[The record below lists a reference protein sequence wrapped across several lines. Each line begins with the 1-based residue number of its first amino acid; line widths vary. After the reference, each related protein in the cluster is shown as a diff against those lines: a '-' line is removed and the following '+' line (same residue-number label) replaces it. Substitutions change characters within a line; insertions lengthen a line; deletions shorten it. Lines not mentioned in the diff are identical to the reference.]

1 MVPLGS
7 RRWRL
12 PMAQDPDAAPGGL
25 ETVVG
30 SCYDAQ
36 TRVVYVVT
44 SACNL
49 YGVHIGKDSGGGDAS
64 RPFLRMS
71 LLVGGGGDGALADE
85 EPALPARSVVV
96 GVEYIAE
103 LRGVCIAAA
112 SGELILVAPDPD
124 DDHATTT
131 ARGAATVGE
140 AGAKIPAGAIRPE
153 CIPECVGAVPSGI
166 RAMRWNPDGEI
177 LLVATGDG
185 QLVCMNKDFFVL
197 AEAPLGTS
205 GGERVGV
212 AAASLSWRGDGAYA
226 ASLTLEVGD
235 AEPRLRVWSRE
246 DLEPHSEGEVSP
258 AFPLE
263 SGVVHDASSGA
274 EPSGGGVESPSIS
287 AVESSAPPLAW
298 QPRGALVAAASARG
312 GVVFFERN
320 GLRRGGF
327 DLPRDGAGDRVRGLA
342 WSPDSSALCVTTTG
356 DSAHGVQVWT
366 RGNMRWYLK
375 REMRYPRPSSGGFE
389 RAPLVRWD
397 EDDADVL
404 RVFTADGTTEEH
416 AFGWDVCV
424 SAAATAAVVDGCRA
438 LVTPLA
444 RTPIPPPMCA
454 ATAVFSAP
462 VSELAWVPRGP
473 EGEAEEGGETLLALL
488 ADGTLEIVSSTR
500 GTEWEETREE
510 LAEELASAKGGDGDD
525 EFCLTARPV
534 RIVEDDT
541 VAAVDASF
549 SDWDGGTVVLRRL
562 RHLACPSPR
571 VAVMTADI
579 PRDGSAALLVVD
591 MRRVE
596 IRRGADRD
604 EGWSGAMTLAC
615 SLPGEA
621 TRVTPLEGGAPATAL
636 VQVRGQ
642 STPMMWTEG
651 DGDGRGGCFPARLP
665 EVALREP
672 CAVARAFATAD
683 SRALLV
689 GLDSTGTLRCGS
701 RVVALGVRSFAVHRC
716 AGDGV
721 VAAGSDAPDVSYA
734 VSSSRRSVPRVVYVT
749 LADELRVAEVADLSG
764 GPRDSSGPDAGTAD
778 AGATMNRDELASA
791 AGGKRGGGNSRSVER
806 GGVYMDRLHVSMRAA
821 MRPSDWARA
830 ADFRTRRVEEGSR
843 IVAAPPGSVNVVLQ
857 MPRGNLETVHPR
869 SLALPAVTAA
879 LAAGRFT
886 AAATLA
892 ARHRVDLNL
901 LVDYAWPSF
910 LSRASEFVESVNDPD
925 VVMELIEVLDP
936 ADTTAPGGVYAHLRG
951 PDVDAGPQP
960 ATGENLVGKVAGTCS
975 AIRAAVEARSS
986 NARSSNDAA
995 RDGSAVDRLLDDR
1008 WELVVLSAHART
1020 EPPDLGAAL
1029 RRVGRRRELELAAV
1043 SGGGGTEA
1051 LDSKKVLDSA
1061 TALKHLIAL
1070 VGGEAL
1076 YEAALGTYDLSLAY
1090 LVGTHSA
1097 MDPGEFVADLK
1108 RLQDIESEPLRRA
1121 DVDARLGRWPSCVE
1135 NLLRGGD
1142 IAGACEVAERRRL
1155 FPHALA
1161 ALSESLAAE
1170 GSASSKE
1177 SAVEVRR
1184 EVTRAYAA
1192 FLSRERRHEDAAVA
1206 LLSVGESRAALDEYR
1221 EAVAW
1226 RPALA
1231 LAARLRLSHNE
1242 RTSIAEEICEAL
1254 ELTDP
1259 SSAAIV
1265 AAQHLEDVDR
1275 AVGSLTRA
1283 REWRESARVAYLH
1296 DRADLVETVVAP
1308 CAAEAAQG
1316 VLSEATE
1323 LPSRLDK
1330 YLTRLRDLR
1339 TRREAMR
1346 RAIDAGAEAWRGDRP
1361 GGGDDDDA
1369 ASEAPSLASGVSGM
1383 SAYTDRTAGAR
1394 TATSHARSGVPSTQ
1408 GGRKPTRKQRR
1419 GKKAGAGLRAGGPT
1433 EERDLAAHLA
1443 SGAVAGSLGA
1453 PRALEEIG
1461 ELTELLVSLGHA
1473 EDAAA
1478 LQRAVSDAVAALE
1491 SAREEARLRG
1501 EALNREEAA
1510 AAAADEEVVVV
1521 DATKVSVGAHAASKE
1536 VQTVAAQ
1543 WKWAALR
1550 GSNAR

>member
-49 YGVHIGKDSGGGDAS
+49 YGIHIGKDSGGGDAS

-140 AGAKIPAGAIRPE
+140 AGAKIPAGAVGPE

-197 AEAPLGTS
+197 AEAPLGAS
-205 GGERVGV
+205 GERVGM

-258 AFPLE
+258 ASPLE
-263 SGVVHDASSGA
+263 SGVAYVSSSSPDEA
-274 EPSGGGVESPSIS
+274 GGGVESPSIS
-287 AVESSAPPLAW
+287 AAESSAPPLAW

-327 DLPRDGAGDRVRGLA
+327 DLPRDGAGDRVRALA
-342 WSPDSSALCVTTTG
+342 WSSDSSALCVTTAG

-375 REMRYPRPSSGGFE
+375 REMRYPRVSSGGFQ

-404 RVFTADGTTEEH
+404 RVFTADGTVEEH

-438 LVTPLA
+438 LITPLA

-454 ATAVFSAP
+454 ATAIFSAP
-462 VSELAWVPRGP
+462 VSELAWVPGGGI
-473 EGEAEEGGETLLALL
+473 EGEEEAGETLLALL

-500 GTEWEETREE
+500 GTEWEETCEE
-510 LAEELASAKGGDGDD
+510 LARELASAKGGDGDDGDD

-541 VAAVDASF
+541 VASFSDASF
-549 SDWDGGTVVLRRL
+549 SDEPGGGRTILRRL

-571 VAVMTADI
+571 VAVMTADC

-591 MRRVE
+591 MRRDE
-596 IRRGADRD
+596 IATCGADRD
-604 EGWSGAMTLAC
+604 EGWSGAMTRAC
-615 SLPGEA
+615 VLPGEA
-621 TRVTPLEGGAPATAL
+621 TRVTPLEGGSPATAL

-651 DGDGRGGCFPARLP
+651 DGGGCFPARLP
-665 EVALREP
+665 EVALRES
-672 CAVARAFATAD
+672 CAVARAFTTAD

-689 GLDSTGTLRCGS
+689 GLDAGGTLRCGS
-701 RVVALGVRSFAVHRC
+701 RAVALGVRSFAVHRC
-716 AGDGV
+716 AGDGT

-734 VSSSRRSVPRVVYVT
+734 VSLSRRSVPRVTYVT
-749 LADELRVAEVADLSG
+749 LADELRVAEVADLLG
-764 GPRDSSGPDAGTAD
+764 LGDSSGPGAGTAD
-778 AGATMNRDELASA
+778 AEAPINRDELASA

-806 GGVYMDRLHVSMRAA
+806 GGVYMDQLHVSMRAA
-821 MRPSDWARA
+821 MRPADWARA

-960 ATGENLVGKVAGTCS
+960 ATGEKLVGKVAGTCS
-975 AIRAAVEARSS
+975 AIRAAVEARSY
-986 NARSSNDAA
+986 
-995 RDGSAVDRLLDDR
+995 GSAVDRLLDDR

-1029 RRVGRRRELELAAV
+1029 ARVGRRRELELAAV
-1043 SGGGGTEA
+1043 SGGGGMEV

-1142 IAGACEVAERRRL
+1142 VAGACEVAERRRL

-1177 SAVEVRR
+1177 CAIEVRR

-1206 LLSVGESRAALDEYR
+1206 LLSVGEGRAALDEYR

-1231 LAARLRLSHNE
+1231 LAARLGLSQNE

-1265 AAQHLEDVDR
+1265 AAQHLGDVDR

-1296 DRADLVETVVAP
+1296 NRADLVETVVAP

-1510 AAAADEEVVVV
+1510 AAAADAEEVVV

-1536 VQTVAAQ
+1536 VQTAAAQ

>member
-49 YGVHIGKDSGGGDAS
+49 YGIHIGKDSGGGDAS

-140 AGAKIPAGAIRPE
+140 AGAKIPAGAVGPE

-197 AEAPLGTS
+197 AEAPLGAS
-205 GGERVGV
+205 GERVGT

-258 AFPLE
+258 ASPLE
-263 SGVVHDASSGA
+263 SGVAYVSSSSPGEA
-274 EPSGGGVESPSIS
+274 GGGVESPSIS
-287 AVESSAPPLAW
+287 AAESSAPPLAW

-327 DLPRDGAGDRVRGLA
+327 DLPRDGAGDRVRALA
-342 WSPDSSALCVTTTG
+342 WSSDSSALCVTTAG

-375 REMRYPRPSSGGFE
+375 REMRYPRVSSGGFQ

-404 RVFTADGTTEEH
+404 RVFTADGTVEEH

-438 LVTPLA
+438 LITPLA

-454 ATAVFSAP
+454 ATAIFSAP
-462 VSELAWVPRGP
+462 VSELAWVPGGGA
-473 EGEAEEGGETLLALL
+473 EGGEEEAGETLLALL

-500 GTEWEETREE
+500 GTEWEETCEE
-510 LAEELASAKGGDGDD
+510 LARELASAKGGDGGDGDD

-541 VAAVDASF
+541 VASFSDASF
-549 SDWDGGTVVLRRL
+549 SDWGGGRTILRRL

-571 VAVMTADI
+571 VAVMTADC

-591 MRRVE
+591 MRRDE
-596 IRRGADRD
+596 IATCGADRD
-604 EGWSGAMTLAC
+604 EGWSGAMTRAC
-615 SLPGEA
+615 VLPGEA
-621 TRVTPLEGGAPATAL
+621 TRVTPLEGGSPATAL

-651 DGDGRGGCFPARLP
+651 DGGGCFPARLP
-665 EVALREP
+665 EVALRES
-672 CAVARAFATAD
+672 CAVARAFTTAD

-689 GLDSTGTLRCGS
+689 GLDAGGTLRCGS
-701 RVVALGVRSFAVHRC
+701 RAVALGVRSFAVHRC
-716 AGDGV
+716 AGDGT

-734 VSSSRRSVPRVVYVT
+734 VSLSRRSVPRVTYVT
-749 LADELRVAEVADLSG
+749 LADELRVAEVADLLG
-764 GPRDSSGPDAGTAD
+764 LGDSSGPGAGTAD
-778 AGATMNRDELASA
+778 AEAPINRDELASA

-806 GGVYMDRLHVSMRAA
+806 GGVYMDQLHVSMRAA
-821 MRPSDWARA
+821 MRPADWARA

-960 ATGENLVGKVAGTCS
+960 AIGEKLVGKVAGTCS
-975 AIRAAVEARSS
+975 AIRAAVEARSY
-986 NARSSNDAA
+986 
-995 RDGSAVDRLLDDR
+995 GSAVDRLLDDR

-1029 RRVGRRRELELAAV
+1029 ARVGRRRELELAAV
-1043 SGGGGTEA
+1043 SGGGGMEV

-1142 IAGACEVAERRRL
+1142 VAGACEVAERRRL

-1177 SAVEVRR
+1177 SAIEVRR

-1206 LLSVGESRAALDEYR
+1206 LLSVGEGRAALDEYR

-1231 LAARLRLSHNE
+1231 LAARLGLSQNE

-1265 AAQHLEDVDR
+1265 AAQHLGDVDR

-1296 DRADLVETVVAP
+1296 NRADLVETVVAP

-1510 AAAADEEVVVV
+1510 AAADEEEVVV

-1536 VQTVAAQ
+1536 VQTAAAQ

>member
-49 YGVHIGKDSGGGDAS
+49 YGIHIGKDSGGGDAS

-140 AGAKIPAGAIRPE
+140 AGAKIPAGAVGPE

-197 AEAPLGTS
+197 AEAPLGAS
-205 GGERVGV
+205 GERVGT

-258 AFPLE
+258 ASPLE
-263 SGVVHDASSGA
+263 SGVAYVSSSSPDEA
-274 EPSGGGVESPSIS
+274 GGGVESPSIS
-287 AVESSAPPLAW
+287 AAESSAPPLAW

-327 DLPRDGAGDRVRGLA
+327 DLPRDGAGDRVRALA
-342 WSPDSSALCVTTTG
+342 WSSDSSALCVTTAG

-375 REMRYPRPSSGGFE
+375 REMRYPRVSSGGFQ

-404 RVFTADGTTEEH
+404 RVFTADGTVEEH

-438 LVTPLA
+438 LITPLA

-454 ATAVFSAP
+454 ATAIFSAP
-462 VSELAWVPRGP
+462 VSELAWVPGGGI
-473 EGEAEEGGETLLALL
+473 EGGEEEAGETLLALL

-500 GTEWEETREE
+500 GTEWEETCEE
-510 LAEELASAKGGDGDD
+510 LARELASAKGGDGDDGDD

-541 VAAVDASF
+541 VASFSDASF
-549 SDWDGGTVVLRRL
+549 SDWGGGRTILRRL

-571 VAVMTADI
+571 VAVMTADC

-591 MRRVE
+591 MRRDE
-596 IRRGADRD
+596 IATCGADRD
-604 EGWSGAMTLAC
+604 EGWSGAMTRAC
-615 SLPGEA
+615 VLPGEA

-651 DGDGRGGCFPARLP
+651 DGGGCFPARLP
-665 EVALREP
+665 EVALRES
-672 CAVARAFATAD
+672 CAVARAFTTAD
-683 SRALLV
+683 SRPLLV
-689 GLDSTGTLRCGS
+689 GLDAGGTLRCGS
-701 RVVALGVRSFAVHRC
+701 RAVALGVRSFAVHRC
-716 AGDGV
+716 AGDGT

-734 VSSSRRSVPRVVYVT
+734 VSLSRRSVPRVTYVT
-749 LADELRVAEVADLSG
+749 LADELRVAEVADLLG
-764 GPRDSSGPDAGTAD
+764 LGDSSGPGAGTAD
-778 AGATMNRDELASA
+778 AEAPINRDELASA

-806 GGVYMDRLHVSMRAA
+806 GGVYMDQLHVSMRAA
-821 MRPSDWARA
+821 MRPADWARA

-960 ATGENLVGKVAGTCS
+960 AIGEKLVGKVAGTCS
-975 AIRAAVEARSS
+975 AIRAAVEARSY
-986 NARSSNDAA
+986 
-995 RDGSAVDRLLDDR
+995 GSAVDRLLDDR

-1029 RRVGRRRELELAAV
+1029 ARVGRRRELELAAV
-1043 SGGGGTEA
+1043 SGGGGMEV

-1142 IAGACEVAERRRL
+1142 VAGACEVAERRRL

-1177 SAVEVRR
+1177 CAIEVRR

-1206 LLSVGESRAALDEYR
+1206 LLSVGEGRAALDEYR

-1231 LAARLRLSHNE
+1231 LAARLGLSQNE

-1265 AAQHLEDVDR
+1265 AAQHLGDVDR

-1296 DRADLVETVVAP
+1296 NRADLVETVVAP

-1510 AAAADEEVVVV
+1510 AAAADAEEVVV

-1536 VQTVAAQ
+1536 VQTAAAQ

>member
-49 YGVHIGKDSGGGDAS
+49 YGIHIGKDSGGGDAS

-140 AGAKIPAGAIRPE
+140 AGAKIPAGAVGPE

-197 AEAPLGTS
+197 AEAPLGAS
-205 GGERVGV
+205 GERVGT

-258 AFPLE
+258 ASPLE
-263 SGVVHDASSGA
+263 FGVAYVSSSSPDEA
-274 EPSGGGVESPSIS
+274 GGGVESPSIS
-287 AVESSAPPLAW
+287 AAESSAPPLAW

-327 DLPRDGAGDRVRGLA
+327 DLPRDGAGDRVRALA
-342 WSPDSSALCVTTTG
+342 WSSDSSALCVTTAG

-375 REMRYPRPSSGGFE
+375 REMRYPRVSSGGFQ

-404 RVFTADGTTEEH
+404 RVFTADGTVEEH

-438 LVTPLA
+438 LITPLA

-454 ATAVFSAP
+454 ATAIFSAP
-462 VSELAWVPRGP
+462 VSELAWVPGGGI
-473 EGEAEEGGETLLALL
+473 EGEEEEAGETLLALL

-500 GTEWEETREE
+500 GTEWEETCEE
-510 LAEELASAKGGDGDD
+510 LARELASAKGGDGDD

-541 VAAVDASF
+541 VASFSDASF
-549 SDWDGGTVVLRRL
+549 SDWGGGRTILRRL

-571 VAVMTADI
+571 VAVMTADC

-591 MRRVE
+591 MRRDE
-596 IRRGADRD
+596 IATCGADRD
-604 EGWSGAMTLAC
+604 EGWSGAMTRAC
-615 SLPGEA
+615 VLPGEA
-621 TRVTPLEGGAPATAL
+621 TRVTPLEGGSPATAL

-651 DGDGRGGCFPARLP
+651 DGGGCFPARLP
-665 EVALREP
+665 EVALRES
-672 CAVARAFATAD
+672 CAVARAFTTAD

-689 GLDSTGTLRCGS
+689 GLDAGGTLRCGS
-701 RVVALGVRSFAVHRC
+701 RAVALGVRSFAVHRC
-716 AGDGV
+716 AGDGT

-734 VSSSRRSVPRVVYVT
+734 VSLSRRSVPRVTYVT
-749 LADELRVAEVADLSG
+749 LADELRVAEVADLLG
-764 GPRDSSGPDAGTAD
+764 LGDSSGPGAGTAD
-778 AGATMNRDELASA
+778 AEAPINRDELASA

-806 GGVYMDRLHVSMRAA
+806 GGVYMDQLHVSMRAA
-821 MRPSDWARA
+821 MRPADWARA

-960 ATGENLVGKVAGTCS
+960 AIGEKLVGKVAGTCS
-975 AIRAAVEARSS
+975 AIRAAVEARSY
-986 NARSSNDAA
+986 
-995 RDGSAVDRLLDDR
+995 GSAVDRLLDDR

-1029 RRVGRRRELELAAV
+1029 ARVGRRRELELAAV
-1043 SGGGGTEA
+1043 SGGGGMEV

-1142 IAGACEVAERRRL
+1142 VAGACEVAERRRL

-1177 SAVEVRR
+1177 SAIEVRR

-1206 LLSVGESRAALDEYR
+1206 LLSVGEGRAALDEYR

-1231 LAARLRLSHNE
+1231 LAARLGLSQNE

-1265 AAQHLEDVDR
+1265 AAQHLGDVDR

-1296 DRADLVETVVAP
+1296 NRADLVETVVAP

-1369 ASEAPSLASGVSGM
+1369 ASKAPSLASGVSGM

-1510 AAAADEEVVVV
+1510 AAAADAEEVVV

-1536 VQTVAAQ
+1536 VQTAAAQ

>member
-1 MVPLGS
+1 
-7 RRWRL
+7 
-12 PMAQDPDAAPGGL
+12 MAQDPDAAPGGL

-49 YGVHIGKDSGGGDAS
+49 YGIHIGKDSGGGDAS

-140 AGAKIPAGAIRPE
+140 AGAKIPAGAVGPE

-197 AEAPLGTS
+197 AEAPLGAS
-205 GGERVGV
+205 GERVGT

-258 AFPLE
+258 ASPLE
-263 SGVVHDASSGA
+263 SGVAYVSSSSPDEA
-274 EPSGGGVESPSIS
+274 GGGVESPSIS
-287 AVESSAPPLAW
+287 AAESSAPPLAW

-327 DLPRDGAGDRVRGLA
+327 DLPRDGAGDRVRALA
-342 WSPDSSALCVTTTG
+342 WSSDSSALCVTTAG

-375 REMRYPRPSSGGFE
+375 REMRYPRVSSGGFQ

-404 RVFTADGTTEEH
+404 RVFTADGTVEEH

-438 LVTPLA
+438 LITPLA

-462 VSELAWVPRGP
+462 VSELAWVPGGP
-473 EGEAEEGGETLLALL
+473 EGEEEAGETLLALL

-500 GTEWEETREE
+500 GTEWEETCEE
-510 LAEELASAKGGDGDD
+510 LARELASAKGGDGDDGDD

-541 VAAVDASF
+541 VASFSDASF
-549 SDWDGGTVVLRRL
+549 SDWGGGRTILRRL

-571 VAVMTADI
+571 VAVMTADC

-591 MRRVE
+591 MRRDE
-596 IRRGADRD
+596 IATCGADRD
-604 EGWSGAMTLAC
+604 EGWSGAMTRAC
-615 SLPGEA
+615 VLPGEA

-651 DGDGRGGCFPARLP
+651 DGGGCFPARLP
-665 EVALREP
+665 EVALRES
-672 CAVARAFATAD
+672 CAVARAFTTAD

-689 GLDSTGTLRCGS
+689 GLDAGGTLRCGS
-701 RVVALGVRSFAVHRC
+701 RAVALGVRSFAVHRC
-716 AGDGV
+716 AGDGT

-734 VSSSRRSVPRVVYVT
+734 VSLSRRSVPRVTYVT
-749 LADELRVAEVADLSG
+749 LADELRVAEVADLLG
-764 GPRDSSGPDAGTAD
+764 LGDSSGPGAGTAD
-778 AGATMNRDELASA
+778 AEAPINRDELASA

-806 GGVYMDRLHVSMRAA
+806 GGVYMDQLHVSMRAA
-821 MRPSDWARA
+821 MRPADWARA

-960 ATGENLVGKVAGTCS
+960 ATGEKLVGKVAGTCS
-975 AIRAAVEARSS
+975 AIRAAVEARSY
-986 NARSSNDAA
+986 
-995 RDGSAVDRLLDDR
+995 GSAVDRLLDDR

-1029 RRVGRRRELELAAV
+1029 ARVGRRRELELAAV
-1043 SGGGGTEA
+1043 SGGGGMEV

-1142 IAGACEVAERRRL
+1142 VAGACEVAERRRL

-1177 SAVEVRR
+1177 SAIEVRR

-1206 LLSVGESRAALDEYR
+1206 LLSVGEGRAALDEYR

-1231 LAARLRLSHNE
+1231 LAARLGLSQNE

-1265 AAQHLEDVDR
+1265 AAQHLGDVDR

-1296 DRADLVETVVAP
+1296 NRADLVETVVAP

-1510 AAAADEEVVVV
+1510 AAAADDNEEAVV

-1536 VQTVAAQ
+1536 VQTAAAQ

>member
-49 YGVHIGKDSGGGDAS
+49 YGIHIGKDSGGGDAS

-140 AGAKIPAGAIRPE
+140 AGAKIPAGAVGPE

-197 AEAPLGTS
+197 AEAPLGAS
-205 GGERVGV
+205 GERVGT

-258 AFPLE
+258 ASPLE
-263 SGVVHDASSGA
+263 SGVAYVSSSSPDEA
-274 EPSGGGVESPSIS
+274 GGGVESPSIS
-287 AVESSAPPLAW
+287 AAESSAPPLAW

-327 DLPRDGAGDRVRGLA
+327 DLPRDGAGDRVRALA
-342 WSPDSSALCVTTTG
+342 WSSDSSALCVTTAG

-375 REMRYPRPSSGGFE
+375 REMRYPRVSSGGFQ

-404 RVFTADGTTEEH
+404 RVFTADGTVEEH

-438 LVTPLA
+438 LITPLA

-454 ATAVFSAP
+454 ATAIFSAP
-462 VSELAWVPRGP
+462 VSELAWVPGGGI
-473 EGEAEEGGETLLALL
+473 EGGEEEAGETLLALL

-500 GTEWEETREE
+500 GTEWEETCEE
-510 LAEELASAKGGDGDD
+510 LARELASAKGGDGDDGDD

-541 VAAVDASF
+541 VASFSDASF
-549 SDWDGGTVVLRRL
+549 SDEPGGGRTILRRL

-571 VAVMTADI
+571 VAVMTADC

-591 MRRVE
+591 MRRDE
-596 IRRGADRD
+596 IATCGADRD
-604 EGWSGAMTLAC
+604 EGWSGAMTRAC
-615 SLPGEA
+615 VLPGEA
-621 TRVTPLEGGAPATAL
+621 TRVTPLEGGSPATAL

-651 DGDGRGGCFPARLP
+651 DGGGCFPARLP
-665 EVALREP
+665 EVALRES
-672 CAVARAFATAD
+672 CAVARAFTTAD

-689 GLDSTGTLRCGS
+689 GLDAGGTLRCGS
-701 RVVALGVRSFAVHRC
+701 RAVALGVRSFAVHRC
-716 AGDGV
+716 AGDGT

-734 VSSSRRSVPRVVYVT
+734 VSLSRRSVPRVTYVT
-749 LADELRVAEVADLSG
+749 LADELRVAEVADLLG
-764 GPRDSSGPDAGTAD
+764 LGDSSGPGAGTAD
-778 AGATMNRDELASA
+778 AEAPINRDELASA

-806 GGVYMDRLHVSMRAA
+806 GGVYMDQLHVSMRAA
-821 MRPSDWARA
+821 MRPADWARA

-960 ATGENLVGKVAGTCS
+960 AIGEKLVGKVAGTCS
-975 AIRAAVEARSS
+975 AIRAAVEARSY
-986 NARSSNDAA
+986 
-995 RDGSAVDRLLDDR
+995 GSAVDRLLDDR

-1029 RRVGRRRELELAAV
+1029 ARVGRRRELELAAV
-1043 SGGGGTEA
+1043 SGGGGMEV

-1142 IAGACEVAERRRL
+1142 VAGACEVAERRRL

-1177 SAVEVRR
+1177 SAIEVRR

-1206 LLSVGESRAALDEYR
+1206 LLSVGEGRAALDEYR

-1231 LAARLRLSHNE
+1231 LAARLGLSQNE

-1265 AAQHLEDVDR
+1265 AAQHLGDVDR

-1296 DRADLVETVVAP
+1296 NRADLVETVVAP

-1510 AAAADEEVVVV
+1510 AAAADAEEVVV

-1536 VQTVAAQ
+1536 VQTAAAQ

>member
-49 YGVHIGKDSGGGDAS
+49 YGIHIGKDSGGGDAS

-140 AGAKIPAGAIRPE
+140 AGAKIPAGAVGPE

-197 AEAPLGTS
+197 AEAPLGAS
-205 GGERVGV
+205 GERVGT

-258 AFPLE
+258 ASPLE
-263 SGVVHDASSGA
+263 SGVAYVSSSSPDEA
-274 EPSGGGVESPSIS
+274 GGGVESPSIS
-287 AVESSAPPLAW
+287 AAESSAPPLAW

-327 DLPRDGAGDRVRGLA
+327 DLPRDGAGDRVRALA
-342 WSPDSSALCVTTTG
+342 WSSDSSALCVTTAG

-375 REMRYPRPSSGGFE
+375 REMRYPRVSSGGFQ

-404 RVFTADGTTEEH
+404 RVFTADGTVEEH

-438 LVTPLA
+438 LITPLA

-454 ATAVFSAP
+454 ATAIFSAP
-462 VSELAWVPRGP
+462 VSELAWVPGGGI
-473 EGEAEEGGETLLALL
+473 EGGEEEAGETLLALL

-500 GTEWEETREE
+500 GTEWEETCEE
-510 LAEELASAKGGDGDD
+510 LARELASAKGGDGDDGDD

-541 VAAVDASF
+541 VASFSDASF
-549 SDWDGGTVVLRRL
+549 SDEPGGGRTILRRL

-571 VAVMTADI
+571 VAVMTADC

-591 MRRVE
+591 MRRDE
-596 IRRGADRD
+596 IATCGADRD
-604 EGWSGAMTLAC
+604 EGWSGAMTRAC
-615 SLPGEA
+615 VLPGEA
-621 TRVTPLEGGAPATAL
+621 TRVTPLEGGSPATAL

-651 DGDGRGGCFPARLP
+651 DGGGCFPARLP
-665 EVALREP
+665 EVALRES
-672 CAVARAFATAD
+672 CAVARAFTTAD

-689 GLDSTGTLRCGS
+689 GLDAGGTLRCGS
-701 RVVALGVRSFAVHRC
+701 RAVALGVRSFAVHRC
-716 AGDGV
+716 AGDGT

-734 VSSSRRSVPRVVYVT
+734 VSLSRRSVPRVTYVT
-749 LADELRVAEVADLSG
+749 LADELRVAEVADLLG
-764 GPRDSSGPDAGTAD
+764 LGDSSGPGAGTAD
-778 AGATMNRDELASA
+778 AEAPINRDELASA

-806 GGVYMDRLHVSMRAA
+806 GGVYMDQLHVSMRAA
-821 MRPSDWARA
+821 MRPADWARA

-960 ATGENLVGKVAGTCS
+960 ATGEKLVGKVAGTCS
-975 AIRAAVEARSS
+975 AIRAAVEARSY
-986 NARSSNDAA
+986 
-995 RDGSAVDRLLDDR
+995 GSAVDRLLDDR

-1029 RRVGRRRELELAAV
+1029 ARVGRRRELELAAV
-1043 SGGGGTEA
+1043 SGGGGMEV

-1142 IAGACEVAERRRL
+1142 VAGACEVAERRRL

-1177 SAVEVRR
+1177 CAIEVRR

-1206 LLSVGESRAALDEYR
+1206 LLSVGEGRAALDEYR

-1231 LAARLRLSHNE
+1231 LAARLGLSQNE

-1265 AAQHLEDVDR
+1265 AAQHLGDVDR

-1296 DRADLVETVVAP
+1296 NRADLVETVVAP

-1510 AAAADEEVVVV
+1510 AAAADAEEVVV

-1536 VQTVAAQ
+1536 VQTAAAQ

>member
-49 YGVHIGKDSGGGDAS
+49 YGIHIGKDSGGGDAS

-140 AGAKIPAGAIRPE
+140 AGAKIPAGAVGPE

-197 AEAPLGTS
+197 AEAPLGAS
-205 GGERVGV
+205 GERVGT

-258 AFPLE
+258 ASPLE
-263 SGVVHDASSGA
+263 SGVAYVSSSSPDEA
-274 EPSGGGVESPSIS
+274 GGGVESPSIS
-287 AVESSAPPLAW
+287 AAESSAPPLAW

-327 DLPRDGAGDRVRGLA
+327 DLPRDGAGDRVRALA
-342 WSPDSSALCVTTTG
+342 WSSDSSALCVTTAG

-375 REMRYPRPSSGGFE
+375 REMRYPRVSSGGFQ

-404 RVFTADGTTEEH
+404 RVFTADGTVEEH

-438 LVTPLA
+438 LITPLA

-454 ATAVFSAP
+454 ATAIFSAP
-462 VSELAWVPRGP
+462 VSELAWVPGGGI
-473 EGEAEEGGETLLALL
+473 EGGEEEAGETLLALL

-500 GTEWEETREE
+500 GTEWEETCEE
-510 LAEELASAKGGDGDD
+510 LARELASAKGGDGDDGDD

-541 VAAVDASF
+541 VASFSDASF
-549 SDWDGGTVVLRRL
+549 SDEPGGGRTILRRL

-571 VAVMTADI
+571 VAVMTADC

-591 MRRVE
+591 MRRDE
-596 IRRGADRD
+596 IATCGADRD
-604 EGWSGAMTLAC
+604 EGWSGAMTRAC
-615 SLPGEA
+615 VLPGEA
-621 TRVTPLEGGAPATAL
+621 TRVTPLEGGSPATAL

-651 DGDGRGGCFPARLP
+651 DGGGCFPARLP
-665 EVALREP
+665 EVALRES
-672 CAVARAFATAD
+672 CAVARAFTTAD

-689 GLDSTGTLRCGS
+689 GLDAGGTLRCGS
-701 RVVALGVRSFAVHRC
+701 RAVALGVRSFAVHRC
-716 AGDGV
+716 AGDGT

-734 VSSSRRSVPRVVYVT
+734 VSLSRRSVPRVTYVT
-749 LADELRVAEVADLSG
+749 LADELRVAEVADLLG
-764 GPRDSSGPDAGTAD
+764 LGDSSGPGAGTAD
-778 AGATMNRDELASA
+778 AEAPINRDELASA

-806 GGVYMDRLHVSMRAA
+806 GGVYMDQLHVSMRAA
-821 MRPSDWARA
+821 MRPADWARA

-960 ATGENLVGKVAGTCS
+960 ATGEKLVGKVAGTCS
-975 AIRAAVEARSS
+975 AIRAAVEARSY
-986 NARSSNDAA
+986 
-995 RDGSAVDRLLDDR
+995 GSAVDRLLDDR

-1029 RRVGRRRELELAAV
+1029 ARVGRRRELELAAV
-1043 SGGGGTEA
+1043 SGGGGMEV

-1142 IAGACEVAERRRL
+1142 VAGACEVAERRRL

-1177 SAVEVRR
+1177 SAIEVRR

-1206 LLSVGESRAALDEYR
+1206 LLSVGEGRAALDEYR

-1231 LAARLRLSHNE
+1231 LAARLGLSQNE

-1265 AAQHLEDVDR
+1265 AAQHLGDVDR

-1296 DRADLVETVVAP
+1296 NRADLVETVVAP

-1510 AAAADEEVVVV
+1510 AAAADAEEVVV

-1536 VQTVAAQ
+1536 VQTAAAQ

>member
-1 MVPLGS
+1 
-7 RRWRL
+7 
-12 PMAQDPDAAPGGL
+12 MAQDPDAAPGGL

-49 YGVHIGKDSGGGDAS
+49 YGIHIGKDSGGGDAS

-140 AGAKIPAGAIRPE
+140 AGAKIPAGAVGPE

-197 AEAPLGTS
+197 AEAPLGAS
-205 GGERVGV
+205 GERVGT

-258 AFPLE
+258 ASPLE
-263 SGVVHDASSGA
+263 SGVAYVSSSSPDEA
-274 EPSGGGVESPSIS
+274 GGGVESPSIS
-287 AVESSAPPLAW
+287 AAESSAPPLAW

-327 DLPRDGAGDRVRGLA
+327 DLPRDGAGDRVRALA
-342 WSPDSSALCVTTTG
+342 WSSDSSALCVTTAG

-375 REMRYPRPSSGGFE
+375 REMRYPRVSSGGFQ

-404 RVFTADGTTEEH
+404 RVFTADGTVEEH

-438 LVTPLA
+438 LITPLA

-454 ATAVFSAP
+454 ATAIFSAP
-462 VSELAWVPRGP
+462 VSELAWVPGGGI
-473 EGEAEEGGETLLALL
+473 EGEEEAGETLLALL

-500 GTEWEETREE
+500 GTEWEETCEE
-510 LAEELASAKGGDGDD
+510 LARELASAKGGDGDDGDD

-541 VAAVDASF
+541 VASFSDASF
-549 SDWDGGTVVLRRL
+549 SDEPGGGRTILRRL

-571 VAVMTADI
+571 VAVMTADC

-591 MRRVE
+591 MRRDE
-596 IRRGADRD
+596 IATCGADRD
-604 EGWSGAMTLAC
+604 EGWSGAMTRAC
-615 SLPGEA
+615 VLPGEA
-621 TRVTPLEGGAPATAL
+621 TRVTPLEGGAPATVL

-651 DGDGRGGCFPARLP
+651 DGGGCFPARLP
-665 EVALREP
+665 EVALRES
-672 CAVARAFATAD
+672 CAVARAFTTAD

-689 GLDSTGTLRCGS
+689 GLDAGGTLRCGS
-701 RVVALGVRSFAVHRC
+701 RAVALGVRSFAVHRC
-716 AGDGV
+716 AGDGT

-734 VSSSRRSVPRVVYVT
+734 VSLSRRSVPRVTYVT
-749 LADELRVAEVADLSG
+749 LADELRVAEVADLLG
-764 GPRDSSGPDAGTAD
+764 LGDSSGPGAGTAD
-778 AGATMNRDELASA
+778 AEAPINRDELASA

-806 GGVYMDRLHVSMRAA
+806 GGVYMDQLHVSMRAA
-821 MRPSDWARA
+821 MRPADWARA

-960 ATGENLVGKVAGTCS
+960 AIGEKLVGKVAGTCS
-975 AIRAAVEARSS
+975 AIRAAVEARSY
-986 NARSSNDAA
+986 
-995 RDGSAVDRLLDDR
+995 GSAVDRLLDDR

-1029 RRVGRRRELELAAV
+1029 ARVGRRRELELAAV
-1043 SGGGGTEA
+1043 SGGGGMEV

-1142 IAGACEVAERRRL
+1142 VAGACEVAERRRL

-1177 SAVEVRR
+1177 CAIEVRR

-1206 LLSVGESRAALDEYR
+1206 LLSVGEGRAALDEYR

-1231 LAARLRLSHNE
+1231 LAARLGLSQNE

-1265 AAQHLEDVDR
+1265 AAQHLGDVDR

-1296 DRADLVETVVAP
+1296 NRADLVETVVAP

-1510 AAAADEEVVVV
+1510 AAAADAEEVVV

-1536 VQTVAAQ
+1536 VQTAAAQ

>member
-49 YGVHIGKDSGGGDAS
+49 YGIHIGKDSGGGDAS

-140 AGAKIPAGAIRPE
+140 AGAKIPAGAVGPE

-197 AEAPLGTS
+197 AEAPLGAS
-205 GGERVGV
+205 GERVGT

-258 AFPLE
+258 ASPLE
-263 SGVVHDASSGA
+263 SGVAYVSSSSPDEA
-274 EPSGGGVESPSIS
+274 GGGVESPSIS
-287 AVESSAPPLAW
+287 AAESSAPPLAW

-327 DLPRDGAGDRVRGLA
+327 DLPRDGAGDRVRALA
-342 WSPDSSALCVTTTG
+342 WSSDSSALCVTTAG

-375 REMRYPRPSSGGFE
+375 REMRYPRVSSGGFQ

-404 RVFTADGTTEEH
+404 RVFTADGTVEEH

-438 LVTPLA
+438 LITPLA

-454 ATAVFSAP
+454 ATAIFSAP
-462 VSELAWVPRGP
+462 VSELAWVPGGGI
-473 EGEAEEGGETLLALL
+473 EGEEEEAGETLLALL

-500 GTEWEETREE
+500 GTEWEETCEE
-510 LAEELASAKGGDGDD
+510 LARELASAKGGDGDDGDD

-541 VAAVDASF
+541 VASFSDASF
-549 SDWDGGTVVLRRL
+549 SDWGGGRTILRRL

-571 VAVMTADI
+571 VAVMTADC

-591 MRRVE
+591 MRRDE
-596 IRRGADRD
+596 IATCGADRD
-604 EGWSGAMTLAC
+604 EGWSGAMTRAC
-615 SLPGEA
+615 VLPGEA

-651 DGDGRGGCFPARLP
+651 DGGGCFPARLP
-665 EVALREP
+665 EVALRES
-672 CAVARAFATAD
+672 CAVARAFTTAD

-689 GLDSTGTLRCGS
+689 GLDAGGTLRCGS
-701 RVVALGVRSFAVHRC
+701 RAVALGVRSFAVHRC
-716 AGDGV
+716 AGDGT

-734 VSSSRRSVPRVVYVT
+734 VSLSRRSVPRVTYVT
-749 LADELRVAEVADLSG
+749 LADELRVAEVADLLG
-764 GPRDSSGPDAGTAD
+764 LGDSSGPGAGTAD
-778 AGATMNRDELASA
+778 AEAPINRDELASA

-806 GGVYMDRLHVSMRAA
+806 GGVYMDQLHVSMRAA
-821 MRPSDWARA
+821 MRPADWARA

-960 ATGENLVGKVAGTCS
+960 ATGEKLVGKVAGTCS
-975 AIRAAVEARSS
+975 AIRAAVEARSY
-986 NARSSNDAA
+986 
-995 RDGSAVDRLLDDR
+995 GSAVDRLLDDR

-1029 RRVGRRRELELAAV
+1029 ARVGRRRELELAAV
-1043 SGGGGTEA
+1043 SGGGGMEV

-1142 IAGACEVAERRRL
+1142 VAGACEVAERRRL

-1177 SAVEVRR
+1177 SAIEVRR

-1206 LLSVGESRAALDEYR
+1206 LLSVGEGRAALDEYR

-1231 LAARLRLSHNE
+1231 LAARLGLSQNE

-1265 AAQHLEDVDR
+1265 AAQHLGDVDR

-1296 DRADLVETVVAP
+1296 NRADLVETVVAP

-1510 AAAADEEVVVV
+1510 AAAADAEEVVV

-1536 VQTVAAQ
+1536 VQTAAAQ

>member
-1 MVPLGS
+1 M
-7 RRWRL
+7 
-12 PMAQDPDAAPGGL
+12 
-25 ETVVG
+25 G

-49 YGVHIGKDSGGGDAS
+49 YGIHIGKDSGGGDAS

-140 AGAKIPAGAIRPE
+140 AGAKIPAGAVGPE

-197 AEAPLGTS
+197 AEAPLGAS
-205 GGERVGV
+205 GERVGT

-258 AFPLE
+258 ASPLE
-263 SGVVHDASSGA
+263 SGVAYVSSSSPDEA
-274 EPSGGGVESPSIS
+274 GGGVESPSIS
-287 AVESSAPPLAW
+287 AAESSAPPLAW

-327 DLPRDGAGDRVRGLA
+327 DLPRDGAGDRVRALA
-342 WSPDSSALCVTTTG
+342 WSSDSSALCVTTAG

-375 REMRYPRPSSGGFE
+375 REMRYPRVSSGGFQ

-404 RVFTADGTTEEH
+404 RVFTADGTVEEH

-438 LVTPLA
+438 LITPLA

-454 ATAVFSAP
+454 ATAIFSAP
-462 VSELAWVPRGP
+462 VSELAWVPGGGA
-473 EGEAEEGGETLLALL
+473 EGGEEAGETLLALL

-500 GTEWEETREE
+500 GTEWEETCEE
-510 LAEELASAKGGDGDD
+510 LARELASAKGGDGDDGDD

-541 VAAVDASF
+541 VASFSDASF
-549 SDWDGGTVVLRRL
+549 SDWGGGRTILRRL

-571 VAVMTADI
+571 VAVMTADC

-591 MRRVE
+591 MRRDE
-596 IRRGADRD
+596 IATCGADRD
-604 EGWSGAMTLAC
+604 EGWSGAMTRAC
-615 SLPGEA
+615 VLPGEA
-621 TRVTPLEGGAPATAL
+621 TRVTPLEGGAPATVL

-651 DGDGRGGCFPARLP
+651 DGGGCFPARLP
-665 EVALREP
+665 EVALRES
-672 CAVARAFATAD
+672 CAVARAFTTAD

-689 GLDSTGTLRCGS
+689 GLDAGGTLRCGS
-701 RVVALGVRSFAVHRC
+701 RAVALGVRSFAVHRC
-716 AGDGV
+716 AGDGT

-734 VSSSRRSVPRVVYVT
+734 VSLSRRSVPRVTYVT
-749 LADELRVAEVADLSG
+749 LADELRVAEVADLLG
-764 GPRDSSGPDAGTAD
+764 LGDSSGPGAGTAD
-778 AGATMNRDELASA
+778 AEAPINRDELASA

-806 GGVYMDRLHVSMRAA
+806 GGVYMDQLHVSMRAA
-821 MRPSDWARA
+821 MRPADWARA

-960 ATGENLVGKVAGTCS
+960 ATGEKLVGKVAGTCS
-975 AIRAAVEARSS
+975 AIRAAVEARSY
-986 NARSSNDAA
+986 
-995 RDGSAVDRLLDDR
+995 GSAVDRLLDDR

-1029 RRVGRRRELELAAV
+1029 ARVGRRRELELAAV
-1043 SGGGGTEA
+1043 SGGGGLEV

-1142 IAGACEVAERRRL
+1142 VAGACEVAERRRL

-1177 SAVEVRR
+1177 CAIEVRR

-1206 LLSVGESRAALDEYR
+1206 LLSVGEGRAALDEYR

-1231 LAARLRLSHNE
+1231 LAARLGLSQNE

-1265 AAQHLEDVDR
+1265 AAQHLGDVDR

-1296 DRADLVETVVAP
+1296 NRADLVETVVAP

-1510 AAAADEEVVVV
+1510 AAAADAEEVVV

-1536 VQTVAAQ
+1536 VQTAAAQ

>member
-49 YGVHIGKDSGGGDAS
+49 YGIHIGKDSGGGDAS

-140 AGAKIPAGAIRPE
+140 AGAKIPAGAVGPE

-197 AEAPLGTS
+197 AEAPLGAS
-205 GGERVGV
+205 GERVGT

-258 AFPLE
+258 ASPLE
-263 SGVVHDASSGA
+263 SGVAYVSSSSPDEA
-274 EPSGGGVESPSIS
+274 GGGVESPSIS
-287 AVESSAPPLAW
+287 AAESSAPPLAW

-327 DLPRDGAGDRVRGLA
+327 DLPRDGAGDRVRALA
-342 WSPDSSALCVTTTG
+342 WSSDSSALCVTTAG

-375 REMRYPRPSSGGFE
+375 REMRYPRVSSGGFQ

-404 RVFTADGTTEEH
+404 RVFTADGTVEEH

-438 LVTPLA
+438 LITPLA

-454 ATAVFSAP
+454 ATAIFSAP
-462 VSELAWVPRGP
+462 VSELAWVPGGGA
-473 EGEAEEGGETLLALL
+473 EGGEEEAGETLLALL

-500 GTEWEETREE
+500 GTEWEETCEE
-510 LAEELASAKGGDGDD
+510 LARELASAKGGDGDDGDD

-541 VAAVDASF
+541 VASFSDASF
-549 SDWDGGTVVLRRL
+549 SDWGGGRTILRRL

-571 VAVMTADI
+571 VAVMTADC

-591 MRRVE
+591 MRRDE
-596 IRRGADRD
+596 IATCGADRD
-604 EGWSGAMTLAC
+604 EGWSGAMTRAC
-615 SLPGEA
+615 VLPGEA
-621 TRVTPLEGGAPATAL
+621 TRVTPLEGGSPATVL

-651 DGDGRGGCFPARLP
+651 DGGGCFPARLP
-665 EVALREP
+665 EVALRES
-672 CAVARAFATAD
+672 CAVARAFTTAD

-689 GLDSTGTLRCGS
+689 GLDAGGTLRCGS
-701 RVVALGVRSFAVHRC
+701 RAVALGVRSFAVHRC
-716 AGDGV
+716 AGDGT

-734 VSSSRRSVPRVVYVT
+734 VSLSRRSVPRVTYVT
-749 LADELRVAEVADLSG
+749 LADELRVAEVADLLG
-764 GPRDSSGPDAGTAD
+764 LGDSSGPGAGTAD
-778 AGATMNRDELASA
+778 AEAPINRDELASA

-806 GGVYMDRLHVSMRAA
+806 GGVYMDQLHVSMRAA
-821 MRPSDWARA
+821 MRPADWARA

-960 ATGENLVGKVAGTCS
+960 AIGEKLVGKVAGTCS
-975 AIRAAVEARSS
+975 AIRAAVEARSY
-986 NARSSNDAA
+986 
-995 RDGSAVDRLLDDR
+995 GSAVDRLLDDR

-1029 RRVGRRRELELAAV
+1029 ARVGRRRELELAAV
-1043 SGGGGTEA
+1043 SGGGGMEV

-1142 IAGACEVAERRRL
+1142 VAGACEVAERRRL

-1177 SAVEVRR
+1177 CAIEVRR

-1206 LLSVGESRAALDEYR
+1206 LLSVGEGRAALDEYR

-1231 LAARLRLSHNE
+1231 LAARLGLSQNE

-1265 AAQHLEDVDR
+1265 AAQHLGDVDR

-1296 DRADLVETVVAP
+1296 NRADLVETVVAP

-1510 AAAADEEVVVV
+1510 AAAADAEEVVV

-1536 VQTVAAQ
+1536 VQTAAAQ

>member
-49 YGVHIGKDSGGGDAS
+49 YGIHIGKDSGGGDAS

-140 AGAKIPAGAIRPE
+140 AGAKIPAGAVGPE

-197 AEAPLGTS
+197 AEAPLGAS
-205 GGERVGV
+205 GERVGT

-258 AFPLE
+258 ASPLE
-263 SGVVHDASSGA
+263 SGVAYVSSSSPDEA
-274 EPSGGGVESPSIS
+274 GGGVESPSIS
-287 AVESSAPPLAW
+287 AAESSAPPLAW

-327 DLPRDGAGDRVRGLA
+327 DLPRDGAGDRVRALA
-342 WSPDSSALCVTTTG
+342 WSSDSSALCVTTAG

-375 REMRYPRPSSGGFE
+375 REMRYPRVSSGGFQ

-404 RVFTADGTTEEH
+404 RVFTADGTVEEH

-438 LVTPLA
+438 LITPLA

-454 ATAVFSAP
+454 ATAIFSAP
-462 VSELAWVPRGP
+462 VSELAWVPGGGI
-473 EGEAEEGGETLLALL
+473 EGGEEEAGETLLALL

-500 GTEWEETREE
+500 GTEWEETCEE
-510 LAEELASAKGGDGDD
+510 LARELASAKGGDGDDGDD

-541 VAAVDASF
+541 VASFSDASF
-549 SDWDGGTVVLRRL
+549 SDWGGGRTILRRL

-571 VAVMTADI
+571 VAVMTADC

-591 MRRVE
+591 MRRDE
-596 IRRGADRD
+596 IATCGADRD
-604 EGWSGAMTLAC
+604 EGWSGAMTRAC
-615 SLPGEA
+615 VLPGEA
-621 TRVTPLEGGAPATAL
+621 TRVTPLEGGSPATVL

-651 DGDGRGGCFPARLP
+651 DGGGCFPARLP
-665 EVALREP
+665 EVAFRES
-672 CAVARAFATAD
+672 CAVARAFTTAD
-683 SRALLV
+683 SRPLLV
-689 GLDSTGTLRCGS
+689 GLDAGGTLRCGS
-701 RVVALGVRSFAVHRC
+701 RAVALGVRSFAVHRC
-716 AGDGV
+716 AGDGT

-734 VSSSRRSVPRVVYVT
+734 VSLSRRSVPRVTYVT
-749 LADELRVAEVADLSG
+749 LADELRVAEVADLLG
-764 GPRDSSGPDAGTAD
+764 LGDSSGPGAGTAD
-778 AGATMNRDELASA
+778 AEAPINRDELASA

-806 GGVYMDRLHVSMRAA
+806 GGVYMDQLHVSMRAA
-821 MRPSDWARA
+821 MRPADWARA

-960 ATGENLVGKVAGTCS
+960 AIGEKLVGKVAGTCS
-975 AIRAAVEARSS
+975 AIRAAVEARSY
-986 NARSSNDAA
+986 
-995 RDGSAVDRLLDDR
+995 GSAVDRLLDDR

-1029 RRVGRRRELELAAV
+1029 ARVGRRRELELAAV
-1043 SGGGGTEA
+1043 SGGGGMEV

-1142 IAGACEVAERRRL
+1142 VAGACEVAERRRL

-1177 SAVEVRR
+1177 SAIEVRR

-1206 LLSVGESRAALDEYR
+1206 LLSVGEGRAALDEYR

-1231 LAARLRLSHNE
+1231 LAARLGLSQNE

-1265 AAQHLEDVDR
+1265 AAQHLGDVDR

-1296 DRADLVETVVAP
+1296 NRADLVETVVAP

-1510 AAAADEEVVVV
+1510 AAAADAEEVVV

-1536 VQTVAAQ
+1536 VQTAAAQ

>member
-49 YGVHIGKDSGGGDAS
+49 YGIHIGKDSGGGDAS

-140 AGAKIPAGAIRPE
+140 AGAKIPAGAVGPE

-197 AEAPLGTS
+197 AEAPLGAS
-205 GGERVGV
+205 GERVGT

-258 AFPLE
+258 ASPLE
-263 SGVVHDASSGA
+263 SGVAYVSSSSPGEA
-274 EPSGGGVESPSIS
+274 GGGVESPSIS
-287 AVESSAPPLAW
+287 AAESSAPPLAW

-327 DLPRDGAGDRVRGLA
+327 DLPRDGAGDRVRALA
-342 WSPDSSALCVTTTG
+342 WSSDSSALCVTTAG

-375 REMRYPRPSSGGFE
+375 REMRYPRMSSGGFQ

-404 RVFTADGTTEEH
+404 RVFTADGTVEEH

-438 LVTPLA
+438 LITPLA

-454 ATAVFSAP
+454 ATAIFSAP
-462 VSELAWVPRGP
+462 VSELAWVPGGGA
-473 EGEAEEGGETLLALL
+473 EGGEEEAGETLLALL

-500 GTEWEETREE
+500 GTEWEETCEE
-510 LAEELASAKGGDGDD
+510 LARELASAKRGDGDDGDD

-541 VAAVDASF
+541 VASFSDASF
-549 SDWDGGTVVLRRL
+549 SDEPGGGRTILRRL

-571 VAVMTADI
+571 VAVMTADC

-591 MRRVE
+591 MRRDE
-596 IRRGADRD
+596 IATCGADRD
-604 EGWSGAMTLAC
+604 EGWSGAMTRAC
-615 SLPGEA
+615 VLPGEA

-651 DGDGRGGCFPARLP
+651 DGGGCFPARLP
-665 EVALREP
+665 EVALRES
-672 CAVARAFATAD
+672 CAVARAFTTAD

-689 GLDSTGTLRCGS
+689 GLDAGGTLRCGS
-701 RVVALGVRSFAVHRC
+701 RAVALGVRSFAVHRC
-716 AGDGV
+716 AGDGT

-734 VSSSRRSVPRVVYVT
+734 VSLSRRSVPRVTYVT
-749 LADELRVAEVADLSG
+749 LADELRVAEVADLLG
-764 GPRDSSGPDAGTAD
+764 LGDSSGPGAGTAD
-778 AGATMNRDELASA
+778 AEAPINRDELASA

-806 GGVYMDRLHVSMRAA
+806 GGVYMDQLHVSMRAA
-821 MRPSDWARA
+821 MRPADWARA

-960 ATGENLVGKVAGTCS
+960 AIGEKLVGKVAGTCS
-975 AIRAAVEARSS
+975 AIRAAVEARSY
-986 NARSSNDAA
+986 
-995 RDGSAVDRLLDDR
+995 GSAVDRLLDDR

-1029 RRVGRRRELELAAV
+1029 ARVGRRRELELAAV
-1043 SGGGGTEA
+1043 SGGGGMEV

-1170 GSASSKE
+1170 GSALSKE

-1206 LLSVGESRAALDEYR
+1206 LLSVGEGRAALDEYR

-1231 LAARLRLSHNE
+1231 LAARLGLSQNE

-1265 AAQHLEDVDR
+1265 AAQHLGDVDR

-1296 DRADLVETVVAP
+1296 NRADLVETVVAP

-1501 EALNREEAA
+1501 DCLLYTSPSPR
-1510 AAAADEEVVVV
+1510 D
-1521 DATKVSVGAHAASKE
+1521 
-1536 VQTVAAQ
+1536 
-1543 WKWAALR
+1543 
-1550 GSNAR
+1550 